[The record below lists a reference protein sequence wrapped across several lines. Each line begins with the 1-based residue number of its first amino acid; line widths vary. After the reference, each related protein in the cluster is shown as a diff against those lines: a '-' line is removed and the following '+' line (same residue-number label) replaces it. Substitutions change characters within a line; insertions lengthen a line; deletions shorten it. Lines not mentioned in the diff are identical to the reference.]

1 MTIQLDRIRSMPA
14 FSPYFPMPPARYRN
28 TRSQIVRD
36 FLRD

>member
-1 MTIQLDRIRSMPA
+1 MTIPLDHTRSMPA
-14 FSPYFPMPPARYRN
+14 FSPYFPVPPARYRN